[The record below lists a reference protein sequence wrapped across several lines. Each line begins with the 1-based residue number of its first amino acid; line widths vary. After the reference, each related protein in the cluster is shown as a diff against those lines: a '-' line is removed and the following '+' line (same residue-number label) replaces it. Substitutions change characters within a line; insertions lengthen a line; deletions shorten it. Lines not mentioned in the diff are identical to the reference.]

1 MYSFISGIID
11 EKTENYVVINNN
23 GIGYEI
29 ACSTNTI
36 SALPMIGEKATI
48 YTYFYA
54 SENNG
59 VGLYGFLSKDE
70 KKLFLQLISVSGI
83 GPKMATT
90 ILSGMSI
97 TDLNNAIFSGDSTML
112 SKIKGLGKKTADR
125 IVLELKDK
133 VDQIDLFNYSTATNI
148 PNGNINEAVD
158 VLVNM
163 GLSKYDATKL
173 VRLVVSQGDSTEDI
187 ISKALKNMSS
197 L

>member
-11 EKTENYVVINNN
+11 EKTENFVVINNN

-29 ACSTNTI
+29 NCSTNTI
-36 SALPMIGEKATI
+36 SALPPVGERATI
-48 YTYFYA
+48 YTYFYT

-59 VGLYGFLSKDE
+59 VGLFGFLSKEE
-70 KKLFLQLISVSGI
+70 KRLFLQLISVSGI

-133 VDQIDLFNYSTATNI
+133 VTQVDLFNYTTVKDI
-148 PNGNINEAVD
+148 PNTNINEAVD
-158 VLVNM
+158 VLINM
-163 GLSKYDATKL
+163 GLNKYDATKL
-173 VRLVVSQGDSTEDI
+173 VRMVVSSGDTTEDI
-187 ISKALKNMSS
+187 ISKALKNMGNI
-197 L
+197 